1 MTGLTIKV
9 GVFDLLEIIK
19 VQADD
24 DKIKFFM
31 NFKEVSV
38 SSNNYGVCD
47 VYNSDLKTFI
57 LKALNKSVFE
67 RLYLQFHSGIGSVKL
82 S

>member
-24 DKIKFFM
+24 DKIKSFM

-38 SSNNYGVCD
+38 SGNNYGVCD
-47 VYNSDLKTFI
+47 VYNSDPKTFI

-67 RLYLQFHSGIGSVKL
+67 SLYL
-82 S
+82 

>member
-38 SSNNYGVCD
+38 SGNNYGVCD

>member
-1 MTGLTIKV
+1 MTGLTVKV

-19 VQADD
+19 VKADD
-24 DKIKFFM
+24 DKIKSFM

-38 SSNNYGVCD
+38 SGNNYGVCD
-47 VYNSDLKTFI
+47 VYNSDSKTFI
-57 LKALNKSVFE
+57 LKSLYKSVFG
-67 RLYLQFHSGIGSVKL
+67 RLYLWFHSGIGSVKL